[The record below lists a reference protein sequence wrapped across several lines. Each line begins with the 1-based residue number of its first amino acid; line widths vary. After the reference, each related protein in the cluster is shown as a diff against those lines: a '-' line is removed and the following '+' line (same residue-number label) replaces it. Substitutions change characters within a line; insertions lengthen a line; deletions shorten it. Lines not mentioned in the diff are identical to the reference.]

1 MRAWHET
8 FAWHQ
13 NYSKDLKFV
22 GTPSPNDIAEAA
34 YGRAKDDGLKKL
46 HKATVQRLLSCIIDE
61 HPIPRDLMES
71 AVRRVCNR
79 AGLEP
84 WEFEKLLGITSAL
97 VRGFLNERRYE
108 MALEAN
114 RISREYLYGRLLAIA
129 ESIESFA
136 LTKAEKN
143 RDTTAARLMQRF
155 SDRPYSTWRNIE
167 LALTPYKSRL
177 RSSEKSAGF
186 LFTREK
192 LLGEVLCTF
201 QGDDFTNDRAL
212 SGEFL
217 LGYHCQRRE
226 LTRPSKMGE
235 SVTVD
240 EATAKDSK
248 SEEERA

>member
-1 MRAWHET
+1 M

-136 LTKAEKN
+136 LTKAEKTGI
-143 RDTTAARLMQRF
+143 RQLPD
-155 SDRPYSTWRNIE
+155 
-167 LALTPYKSRL
+167 
-177 RSSEKSAGF
+177 
-186 LFTREK
+186 
-192 LLGEVLCTF
+192 
-201 QGDDFTNDRAL
+201 
-212 SGEFL
+212 
-217 LGYHCQRRE
+217 
-226 LTRPSKMGE
+226 
-235 SVTVD
+235 
-240 EATAKDSK
+240 
-248 SEEERA
+248 